1 MRINKIIHLR
11 AHSAWPIVHD
21 MWLLTV
27 ISLTLSNNL
36 KKRKMALHKIKDLK
50 ERMTTSKQ

>member
-21 MWLLTV
+21 MWLLTI